1 MIVLPEIPTKKLRID
16 LIYLLVTAF
25 LVTMFFSVYQV
36 SWSAVI
42 ICPNDS
48 GCQGTPDD
56 DLLWGTTSNAFY
68 DGREGNDIIRGF
80 QDGPNYIVGGLGN
93 DTLIGGQF
101 NDGLYGGPGN
111 DKYDAGGGHDSIF
124 EDIQLPEHIE
134 GGGNDDISGN
144 IGNDWISSGNGADR
158 IFGGPGD
165 DYINDNWDYRDFS
178 EDTIDC
184 GSGTDFVGR
193 FNSGDGDTAVFCE
206 SINNEDG

>member
-1 MIVLPEIPTKKLRID
+1 ML
-16 LIYLLVTAF
+16 
-25 LVTMFFSVYQV
+25 FSTYQA

-80 QDGPNYIVGGLGN
+80 QDGPNYIVGGL
-93 DTLIGGQF
+93 
-101 NDGLYGGPGN
+101 GPGN

-178 EDTIDC
+178 EDIIDC